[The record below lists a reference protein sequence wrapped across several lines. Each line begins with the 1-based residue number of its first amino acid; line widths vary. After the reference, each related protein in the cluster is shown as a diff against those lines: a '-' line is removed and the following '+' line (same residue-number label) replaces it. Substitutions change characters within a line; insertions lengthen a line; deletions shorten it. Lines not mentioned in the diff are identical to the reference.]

1 MNDIDRPH
9 HYLGSASLWHW
20 DNALPRCRRSALQTV
35 HLPKVA
41 TFFQPD
47 SRDNLVGCITI
58 LQGAVS
64 SKGVAWYG
72 KMLGRRTGREVR
84 TLAEAEI
91 TQSKTRGLGSTFP
104 AQVGKT
110 GEGICL

>member
-1 MNDIDRPH
+1 MPCHDAAEV
-9 HYLGSASLWHW
+9 LCKQS
-20 DNALPRCRRSALQTV
+20 TF
-35 HLPKVA
+35 PKLA

-110 GEGICL
+110 GKGDRLMNLAALS